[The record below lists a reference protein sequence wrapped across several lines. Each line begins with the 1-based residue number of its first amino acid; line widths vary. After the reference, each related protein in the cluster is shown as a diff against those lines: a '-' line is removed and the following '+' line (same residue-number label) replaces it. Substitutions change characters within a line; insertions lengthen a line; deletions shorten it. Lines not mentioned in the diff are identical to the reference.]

1 MHQSPRKKIAVVVAG
16 GVGMRMGAD
25 RPKQFLAL
33 EGRSILT
40 RTLETFLSSYP
51 DLELILVL
59 PADHMDSGMA
69 IAQGL
74 AGSERIRFVIG
85 GETRFHSVQNGLSV
99 IEDSSVVLVHD
110 AVRCLLSIDLIHR
123 CYDQAL
129 RQGSAIPAI
138 ASKDSVRWVIDGKSK
153 SIPRNE
159 IRLIQTPQTFLSE
172 VLLPAYKV
180 QHHADFTDEASVVEA
195 SGQSVYLI
203 EGEDRNIK
211 ITHPDDLITA
221 AQWLRSDQ

>member
-1 MHQSPRKKIAVVVAG
+1 MEHPIRKKIAVVVAG
-16 GVGMRMGAD
+16 GIGMRMGAD

-51 DLELILVL
+51 DLQIVLVL
-59 PADHMDSGMA
+59 PADHMDSGME

-74 AGSERIRFVIG
+74 VSSNRIRYVVG
-85 GETRFHSVQNGLSV
+85 GETRFHSVQNGLSTIKESAV
-99 IEDSSVVLVHD
+99 IFVHD
-110 AVRCLLSIDLIHR
+110 AVRCLLTIDLIHR

-129 RQGSAIPAI
+129 RLGSAIPAI
-138 ASKDSVRWVIDGKSK
+138 ASKDSVRWVIDGKSR

-172 VLLPAYKV
+172 VLLPAYQV
-180 QHHADFTDEASVVEA
+180 NHHADFTDEASVVEA
-195 SGQSVYLI
+195 SGHPVYLI
-203 EGEDRNIK
+203 EGEERNIK

-221 AQWLRSDQ
+221 AQWLRTEP